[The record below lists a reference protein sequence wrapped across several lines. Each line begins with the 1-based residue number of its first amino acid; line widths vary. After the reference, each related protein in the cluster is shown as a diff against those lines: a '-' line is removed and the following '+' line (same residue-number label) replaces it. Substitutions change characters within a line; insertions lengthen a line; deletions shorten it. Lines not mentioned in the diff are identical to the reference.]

1 MNQQI
6 NLYHGDNSNAKKPLI
21 LYTMLFVF
29 FVAAFIMF
37 SVHLKNGNDILR
49 VDVKIQQ
56 HALADAEA
64 YTSEMK
70 TKYPKKEHNA
80 LLEKRI
86 KQSQILRQ
94 NLVDVMSL
102 VSDDSSDK
110 TQGFSRYFTAF
121 AQQKTAGVWINQVS
135 INAEQNS
142 INLFGS
148 TKKAGNVPVFF
159 QNLHTE
165 SIFKGKI
172 FSNLNMNTNTETGE
186 LHFNLNTLLVDSTDD
201 ETTTSI
207 VNKRTAAM
215 AAKIKGSR

>member
-6 NLYHGDNSNAKKPLI
+6 NLYQGDNGDSKKPLF
-21 LYTMLFVF
+21 LSAMLFVF
-29 FVAAFIMF
+29 FIAAFIMF
-37 SVHLKNGNDILR
+37 SAHLKKGNETLR

-56 HALADAEA
+56 QALADAEA
-64 YTSEMK
+64 YTTEMK
-70 TKYPKKEHNA
+70 SKYPKKEHNA

-94 NLVDVMSL
+94 NLLDVMSL
-102 VSDDSSDK
+102 VSNDASDK

-142 INLFGS
+142 IDLFGS
-148 TKKAGNVPVFF
+148 TKKAENVPVFF

-172 FSNLNMNTNTETGE
+172 FTNLNMNTDTETGE
-186 LHFNLNTLLVDSTDD
+186 LHFNLNTLLVDSTGD

-215 AAKIKGSR
+215 AAKIKGPR

>member
-6 NLYHGDNSNAKKPLI
+6 NLYQGDDGDYKTSLLLSA
-21 LYTMLFVF
+21 MLFVF
-29 FVAAFIMF
+29 IVVAFVAF
-37 SVHLKNGNDILR
+37 SVHLKEGNDTLR
-49 VDVKIQQ
+49 VEVNNQQ
-56 HALADAEA
+56 QALVDAEA

-70 TKYPKKEHNA
+70 AKYPKKAHNS
-80 LLEKRI
+80 LLEARI

-94 NLVDVMSL
+94 NLLDVMSL
-102 VSDDSSDK
+102 ISDTTSDK

-121 AQQKTAGVWINQVS
+121 AQQKTVGVWINQVS
-135 INAEQNS
+135 VDAEQNS

-148 TKKAGNVPVFF
+148 TTEAENVPVFL
-159 QNLHTE
+159 QNLHAE

-172 FSNLNMNTNTETGE
+172 FTNLNMNTDTETGE
-186 LHFNLNTLLVDSTDD
+186 LHFNLNTLLVNPTDD
-201 ETTTSI
+201 GTTTSI